1 MTGQDL
7 ANAGLF
13 ASLRPRAS
21 VKESLGVPGTAAAE
35 RLLTARLY
43 GSLEFEV
50 LPGRGFDVG
59 DTWFRGTP
67 VSWFSPVADAR
78 ALPAPSGSE
87 WLTRFTGGLL
97 TTCGFGTIGAA
108 ANGEGLHGRA
118 SHLPAD
124 EVSWRV
130 ADDGSVRLD
139 GMVESVAL
147 FGPSFRVRRGY
158 RASTRPDGSATLTVT
173 DDVTNIGPEPA
184 ALSMMY
190 HLNFGAP
197 LVAPGSSVAIDSAD
211 VVASAAHPEV
221 ARWDQ
226 LPQP

>member
-97 TTCGFGTIGAA
+97 TTC
-108 ANGEGLHGRA
+108 
-118 SHLPAD
+118 
-124 EVSWRV
+124 
-130 ADDGSVRLD
+130 
-139 GMVESVAL
+139 
-147 FGPSFRVRRGY
+147 
-158 RASTRPDGSATLTVT
+158 
-173 DDVTNIGPEPA
+173 
-184 ALSMMY
+184 
-190 HLNFGAP
+190 
-197 LVAPGSSVAIDSAD
+197 
-211 VVASAAHPEV
+211 
-221 ARWDQ
+221 
-226 LPQP
+226 